1 LRLPGFQQKQPT
13 GGEVETGRG
22 KKSKKTGWH
31 LTLGLKE
38 TIFAGIGVVGLM
50 MMSFA
55 LGALAGRGDIYRA
68 AYSWGLMSPEGPK
81 VAQWTPGGIVGGPLA
96 AAPAAPGTGI
106 ASTNPAPV
114 VSTPEPAVEPSP
126 QAPATVPVAVVAKP
140 EKPGPVVTGS
150 IAPLSPP
157 VPVATT
163 KKKTKTGTIHK
174 DPKAR
179 EEEMRRVRQEV
190 VQKLKFQNSFDTA
203 PKARQPKAKDH
214 EKAQAKAGGTKSQP
228 TQVRIAQYRNS
239 KEAQAKVSELQK
251 QGIKATVRKAKDSKG
266 TLYIVCKPG
275 SAHHTDTEKLAK
287 KPDKSSGVVK
297 KPKIE

>member
-1 LRLPGFQQKQPT
+1 
-13 GGEVETGRG
+13 VETGRG

-81 VAQWTPGGIVGGPLA
+81 VAQWTPGGVVGGPPA
-96 AAPAAPGTGI
+96 IAPAAPGTGTV
-106 ASTNPAPV
+106 ASANPAPV
-114 VSTPEPAVEPSP
+114 ASASPPASAVAPSP
-126 QAPATVPVAVVAKP
+126 QAPAVVPAAVEAKP

-157 VPVATT
+157 VPAATA
-163 KKKTKTGTIHK
+163 KKKAKSGTIHK

-203 PKARQPKAKDH
+203 PKARLPKAKDH
-214 EKAQAKAGGTKSQP
+214 EKAHAKSGDTKSQP
-228 TQVRIAQYRNS
+228 TQVRLAQFRTS
-239 KEAQAKVSELQK
+239 KEAQAKVAELQK
-251 QGIKATVRKAKDSKG
+251 KGIKATVRKTKDSKG
-266 TLYIVCKPG
+266 TLYLVCKPEA
-275 SAHHTDTEKLAK
+275 SHHADAEKLAK
-287 KPDKSSGVVK
+287 KPEKSSGVVK

>member
-1 LRLPGFQQKQPT
+1 M
-13 GGEVETGRG
+13 ETGRG

-81 VAQWTPGGIVGGPLA
+81 MAQWTPEGVAGGPPA
-96 AAPAAPGTGI
+96 VTPAAPETGS
-106 ASTNPAPV
+106 ASNNPIPVASAPAP
-114 VSTPEPAVEPSP
+114 AVAPSP
-126 QAPATVPVAVVAKP
+126 QAPATLPVAAAAKP
-140 EKPGPVVTGS
+140 EKPRPVVTGS
-150 IAPLSPP
+150 VAPLSPP
-157 VPVATT
+157 VALVPA
-163 KKKTKTGTIHK
+163 KKKAKTGTILK

-203 PKARQPKAKDH
+203 PKARLPKGKDH
-214 EKAQAKAGGTKSQP
+214 EKVQAKAGGAQSQSP
-228 TQVRIAQYRNS
+228 QVGVGQYRNS
-239 KEAQAKVSELQK
+239 KEAQAKAAELQK
-251 QGIKATVRKAKDSKG
+251 KGIKATVRKTKDSKG
-266 TLYIVCKPG
+266 TLYVVCKPG
-275 SAHHTDTEKLAK
+275 AAHHTDTETLAK
-287 KPDKSSGVVK
+287 KPEKSSGPVK
-297 KPKIE
+297 KPKID